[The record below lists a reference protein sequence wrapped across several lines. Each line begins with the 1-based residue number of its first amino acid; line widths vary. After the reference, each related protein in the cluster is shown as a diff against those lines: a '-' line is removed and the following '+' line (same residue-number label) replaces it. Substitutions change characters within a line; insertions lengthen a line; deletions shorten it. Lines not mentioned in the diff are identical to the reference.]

1 MLKRSSEK
9 RQLCKCCFFLFCV
22 ECYLSVKL
30 RISLCSVSESFDVW
44 MLNLANNFMYQR
56 IYDLP
61 FLSFSFFHSLSFT
74 FLSPFLFSSTLL
86 YSWKLLDF
94 LHMLVTPSH
103 GATFQSHFDM
113 GWSYWLIDWFLE
125 KKFFFDQLLSLNK
138 LSLVM
143 VCTFLTFY
151 FINNIHTN

>member
-74 FLSPFLFSSTLL
+74 FLSPFLFFL
-86 YSWKLLDF
+86 YSPLLLETLGF
-94 LHMLVTPSH
+94 LTHVSNT
-103 GATFQSHFDM
+103 QS
-113 GWSYWLIDWFLE
+113 WSYLSEPFWYGMKLLIDWLIFR
-125 KKFFFDQLLSLNK
+125 KKNFFWS
-138 LSLVM
+138 
-143 VCTFLTFY
+143 TF
-151 FINNIHTN
+151 IPE